1 MKWLMMSDYCK
12 LAVANRNIGAIGQP
26 GSTHLVHRI
35 SINRHLPA
43 HRARQR
49 SHFDAFLVNR
59 ISLNPIP
66 HPPPTPLRPLRFCL
80 SGIPRQP
87 RHLRYRLMVLL

>member
-26 GSTHLVHRI
+26 VSTHLVHRI

-43 HRARQR
+43 KPTVRVNGPTSTR
-49 SHFDAFLVNR
+49 SLSTASASTRFHTL
-59 ISLNPIP
+59 
-66 HPPPTPLRPLRFCL
+66 LRPLSAPCASACL
-80 SGIPRQP
+80 GSQGNQGTCGTD
-87 RHLRYRLMVLL
+87 